1 MMRRANEPG
10 RGNEDKKRRVDGGE
24 GGEGGFAGKY
34 FFLVPVEVKKVAAPV
49 IIKRTV
55 WVGAQRLCQSVSWGC
70 N

>member
-34 FFLVPVEVKKVAAPV
+34 FFFWSLS
-49 IIKRTV
+49 
-55 WVGAQRLCQSVSWGC
+55 RLRRSPRQ
-70 N
+70 